1 MVVLKVS
8 EELKIKDKGVVYNF
22 VLAAMWYSY
31 KTGIFLL
38 FGMLHMAASITG
50 QFYFVGQIFLERG
63 II

>member
-1 MVVLKVS
+1 MVVLKVR

-50 QFYFVGQIFLERG
+50 QFYFVGQI
-63 II
+63 